1 MFGNAQLR
9 MVIGQHRS
17 REPQEPTRAERSQS
31 RSAQI
36 EHSSEAILATRPRP
50 RALLRV
56 SPLLLLLL
64 VFPPS
69 APSPAAPALL
79 SSICRLR
86 GGYGMM
92 DEDACAASAFGSVPM
107 RAGKMPPS
115 VPVVNSYL
123 RTGRIKV
130 RGLAPPP
137 RSSRHMLSSSS
148 PIPPSSLLPPPPI
161 PPWSTEFPRQET
173 SLVPSL
179 LPCAMPSPNSAPH
192 PLASLTCA
200 HEITRPFRN
209 PSSLWRPATSW

>member
-1 MFGNAQLR
+1 MVHTATANTVRFAVTLLPMGGRGDDVGYAICSWSTQVTSRRRLNLR
-9 MVIGQHRS
+9 GV
-17 REPQEPTRAERSQS
+17 EDPLS

-148 PIPPSSLLPPPPI
+148 PLPPSSLLPRSLLRARNSLVRKQAWSPHYYLVPYHLRIPPPTPL
-161 PPWSTEFPRQET
+161 PP
-173 SLVPSL
+173 
-179 LPCAMPSPNSAPH
+179 
-192 PLASLTCA
+192 
-200 HEITRPFRN
+200 
-209 PSSLWRPATSW
+209 